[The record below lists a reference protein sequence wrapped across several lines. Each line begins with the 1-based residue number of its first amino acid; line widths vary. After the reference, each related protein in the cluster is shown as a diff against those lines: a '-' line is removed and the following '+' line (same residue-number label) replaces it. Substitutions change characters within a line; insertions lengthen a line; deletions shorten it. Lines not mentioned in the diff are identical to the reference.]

1 MLDPDEFHPCDTCG
15 QRSFVF
21 VMLPSDL
28 ELSYCG
34 HHGREYR
41 EALLHKGAIIDDLA
55 HLIGYA

>member
-1 MLDPDEFHPCDTCG
+1 MLSPDEFNACDRCG

-21 VMLPSDL
+21 VLMPNDQ

-41 EALLHKGAIIDDLA
+41 DALLHRGAIIDDLT
-55 HLIGYA
+55 HLIGYV